1 MQEKHQDKTPPRHR
15 KVDAEPGQ
23 PDYQPG
29 VTGTPDQPVYDEDA
43 EAKKTM
49 EKQKQE
55 TRTPEEE
62 DTKIVNEQE
71 QDQVINDEDP
81 PGESNTGDTASKTG
95 ENPTATKKSK
105 KQAR

>member
-43 EAKKTM
+43 EAEKTIG
-49 EKQKQE
+49 K
-55 TRTPEEE
+55 T
-62 DTKIVNEQE
+62 
-71 QDQVINDEDP
+71 
-81 PGESNTGDTASKTG
+81 KTG
-95 ENPTATKKSK
+95 NTHTGRRRHQNS
-105 KQAR
+105 Q